1 MTSGEIDRRILIV
14 EDEPNVLTTI
24 RHRLEAEGYT
34 VDAVLDGETAL
45 KRLQNERYDL
55 MLLDVALPGMSGL
68 ELCCQLRE
76 RGERMPILMLTA
88 LGQVVDRVVGLKL
101 GADDYLTKPFEMI
114 ELIARVDALL
124 RRSQNRETRR
134 PDEIQVGELRI
145 DLRHSQVFR
154 GDDEV
159 SLSALEFKLLKY
171 FVEHRGALISREE
184 LLDRVWAYDSAMQTR
199 TVDVHIAS
207 LRQKIEATP
216 SKPQC
221 IVTVHRY
228 GYRFVG

>member
-1 MTSGEIDRRILIV
+1 MTSGETERRLLIV
-14 EDEPNVLTTI
+14 EDEPNVLTTV
-24 RHRLEAEGYT
+24 RHRLEAEGYI

-45 KRLQNERYDL
+45 NRLQSERYDL
-55 MLLDVALPGMSGL
+55 MVLDVALPGMSGL
-68 ELCCQLRE
+68 ELCCQLRDK
-76 RGERMPILMLTA
+76 GERMPILMLTA
-88 LGQVVDRVVGLKL
+88 RGQVVDRVVGLKL

-114 ELIARVDALL
+114 ELMARISALL
-124 RRSQNRETRR
+124 RRSQSRGTSR
-134 PDEIQVGELRI
+134 PDEIRVGELRI

-154 GDDEV
+154 GDLEV

-171 FVEHRGALISREE
+171 FLEHRGALISREE
-184 LLDRVWAYDSAMQTR
+184 LLDRVWAYDSTMQTR

-207 LRQKIEATP
+207 LRQKIEEVP

-221 IVTVHRY
+221 IVTVHRF